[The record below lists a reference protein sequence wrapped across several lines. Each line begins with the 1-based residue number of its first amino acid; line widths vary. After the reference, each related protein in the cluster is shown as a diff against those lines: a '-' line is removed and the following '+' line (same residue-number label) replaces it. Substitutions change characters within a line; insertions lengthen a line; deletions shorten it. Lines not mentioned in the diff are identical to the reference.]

1 MALAAGQ
8 CFLMPVLLAAVG
20 AVWSGPSLGGQ
31 IGGAVAG
38 LIVGIGMAVVAT
50 RFIIP
55 TEEKS

>member
-20 AVWSGPSLGGQ
+20 AVGAGPAQGGQ

-38 LIVGIGMAVVAT
+38 LIVGIWIAVVVT

-55 TEEKS
+55 SEERS